1 MSVKLEKVSGC
12 KVKLNFV
19 LAEEDFDK
27 AIDEAFEK
35 NIVNVEVK
43 GFRKGKVPR
52 DIYNKKFG
60 EESLFDDALNI
71 AVNKAYNDALLKH
84 KLEIVNSPELDVEY
98 ETIGRGKKLKFSVS
112 VEVWPEVELG
122 QYKELEVEKE
132 TTEVTEEDIKNY
144 IDTNL
149 KSYAELQIVED
160 GVLENGYTAVFDFE
174 GFVDGVAFEGG
185 KAENYSLEIGS
196 GQFIPGFED
205 QMLGL
210 EAGEEKTVKVK
221 FPENYQAENLQGKDA
236 EFKVKLHEMK
246 KRVLPT
252 LNDEFV
258 KELELEN
265 INNVEEYNAY
275 VKDLLLNEK
284 KEASENKFVDD
295 LLNKAVEN
303 ATLEVPQGLVNEE
316 VNRAFSQ
323 LENQAKMYNI
333 PVEQFLG
340 FYGIS
345 SAEEYKKNVEPSAI
359 NNVKQ
364 RVVFLKVAEAEK
376 IKISA
381 KEYNEEFDVIA
392 KETNKSVEEV
402 KNLYSKELLAPYLKI
417 RKAIDLIK
425 ETAVIK

>member
-12 KVKLNFV
+12 KVKFNFV

-71 AVNKAYNDALLKH
+71 AVNKAYNEALLKH
-84 KLEIVNSPELDVEY
+84 KLEIVNSPELDVDY
-98 ETIGRGKKLKFSVS
+98 ESIGRGKKLKFSVS
-112 VEVWPEVELG
+112 VEVWPEVVLG
-122 QYKELEVEKE
+122 EYKGLVVEKE
-132 TTEVTEEDIKNY
+132 KVEVTNDDIKNY

-160 GVLENGYTAVFDFE
+160 GVLENGNTAVFDFE
-174 GFVDGVAFEGG
+174 GFADGVAFEGG

-196 GQFIPGFED
+196 GQFIPGFEE

-210 EAGEEKTVKVK
+210 KVGEEKTITVT
-221 FPENYQAENLQGKDA
+221 FPENYQAENLKGKVA
-236 EFKVKLHEMK
+236 EFKIKLHEIK

-265 INNVEEYNAY
+265 INTVAEYEAY
-275 VKDLLLNEK
+275 VNDLLVNEK

-303 ATLEVPQGLVNEE
+303 ATLEIPQGLVDEE

-333 PVEQFLG
+333 PVDQFLG

-345 SAEEYKKNVEPSAI
+345 NADEYKKNIEPSAI

-364 RVVFLKVAEAEK
+364 RVVFLKVAEVEK

-381 KEYNEEFDVIA
+381 KEYNDEFDVIA
-392 KETNKSVEEV
+392 KETNKSVEEI

-425 ETAVIK
+425 ETAIVK

>member
-84 KLEIVNSPELDVEY
+84 KLEIVNSPELDVKY

-210 EAGEEKTVKVK
+210 KAGEEKTVKVK
-221 FPENYQAENLQGKDA
+221 FPENYQAKNLQGKDA

>member
-210 EAGEEKTVKVK
+210 KAGEEKTVKVK
-221 FPENYQAENLQGKDA
+221 FPENYQAKNLQGKDA